1 MRPGY
6 NAAGLPGPDH
16 WANIA
21 WMSQATSLYLAPVE
35 SEAVPDIPTIR
46 RLLSDLDIIADELG
60 PSTYRAGDGFSRHVI
75 YAGCAPYLLMQPP
88 QDGSLNF
95 CHVALHGPFRHAR
108 LVTGPNTVKP
118 RCPLCRARF
127 EDWRSRLA
135 DWQHDHATAV
145 CAGCGQSFRPSQ
157 LDWRGHAVSGRVLV
171 ELRNV
176 FPGEAS
182 PSDRLMQRLANETGG
197 DWQYAW
203 AGHLDPTAS
212 T

>member
-1 MRPGY
+1 
-6 NAAGLPGPDH
+6 
-16 WANIA
+16 
-21 WMSQATSLYLAPVE
+21 MSQATSLYLAP
-35 SEAVPDIPTIR
+35 SEIDAAPDFPGVR
-46 RLLSDLDIIADELG
+46 RLLSDLDIIADELA
-60 PSTYRAGDGFSRHVI
+60 PSIFRAGDGFSRHVV

-118 RCPLCRARF
+118 RCPLCRTRF

-135 DWQHDHATAV
+135 DWQHNHVTAR
-145 CAGCGQSFRPSQ
+145 CAGCGQAFRPTL
-157 LDWRGHAVSGRVLV
+157 LDWRGHAISGRVLI

-182 PSDRLMQRLANETGG
+182 PSDRLLQRLSDETGL

-203 AGHLDPTAS
+203 AGYLAPVAS
-212 T
+212 TD